1 MSGCGKKNPELTVCQ
16 VHTAIGAL
24 VQSWWLSG
32 HASTT
37 LIEHTATVI
46 QHWQKRNAAARKS
59 HTKRTRKKLRNIGIY
74 LKDLIRCK
82 WP

>member
-1 MSGCGKKNPELTVCQ
+1 
-16 VHTAIGAL
+16 VHVAAAAL

-32 HASTT
+32 RLCAA
-37 LIEHTATVI
+37 LIDKAATEI
-46 QHWQKRNAAARKS
+46 QHWQQRIAAARKS
-59 HTKRTRKKLRNIGIY
+59 HIKRTRKKLRKMGIY

>member
-1 MSGCGKKNPELTVCQ
+1 V
-16 VHTAIGAL
+16 AAL

-32 HASTT
+32 VLSAP
-37 LIEHTATVI
+37 LIEAAANKI
-46 QHWQKRNAAARKS
+46 QHWQDRIAEARKT
-59 HTKRTRKKLRNIGIY
+59 HIKGTRRKLRKKGIY

>member
-1 MSGCGKKNPELTVCQ
+1 VCQ
-16 VHTAIGAL
+16 VHIAAAAL

-32 HASTT
+32 TLCTA
-37 LIEHTATVI
+37 LIERAAQAI
-46 QHWQKRNAAARKS
+46 RHWQERIAAARES
-59 HTKRTRKKLRNIGIY
+59 HIKRTRKKLRKMGIY